1 MKKQLV
7 FMMAVLVPAI
17 VSAQDFSWGAKAG
30 LNLAKLKMS
39 IGTISAS
46 SDDLVSFHAGLYGKI
61 KTSEKFFIQPE
72 FIYSAQGGKGDG
84 GNFNMGYLNVPVML
98 AYVFTPGVSVH
109 AGPQLGFLMSA
120 TVDGTDVKSEMNSVD
135 FGAGFGLGVERPS
148 GVSFSFR
155 YNIGFTNTLSSASAA
170 SLAGLGFGTVSMTNQ
185 VMQFSV
191 GYRLSKSE

>member
-1 MKKQLV
+1 
-7 FMMAVLVPAI
+7 MMAVLMPAM

-30 LNLAKLKMS
+30 LNIAKLKMS
-39 IGTISAS
+39 VGTISAS
-46 SDDLVSFHAGLYGKI
+46 TDDLVSFHAGLYGKI

-98 AYVFTPGVSVH
+98 AFVFTPGISLQ
-109 AGPQLGFLMSA
+109 AGPQVGFLMNA
-120 TVDGTDVKSEMNSVD
+120 TVDGADVKSEMNSVD

-148 GVSFSFR
+148 GFSFSFR
-155 YNIGFTNTLSSASAA
+155 YNIGFSNTLSSALAS

>member
-1 MKKQLV
+1 MNKRLV
-7 FMMAVLVPAI
+7 FMMIILVPGFAT
-17 VSAQDFSWGAKAG
+17 AQDFSWGAKAG

-39 IGTISAS
+39 VGTISAS

-98 AYVFTPGVSVH
+98 AFEFSPGISVQ
-109 AGPQLGFLMSA
+109 AGPQVGFLMNAS
-120 TVDGTDVKSEMNSVD
+120 VDGTDIKSQMNSVD
-135 FGAGFGLGVERPS
+135 FGASFGFGVERPS
-148 GVSFSFR
+148 GFSFSFR
-155 YNIGFTNTLSSASAA
+155 YNIGFTNTLSSAVAS
-170 SLAGLGFGTVSMTNQ
+170 SLAGLGLGTVSMTNQ
-185 VMQFSV
+185 VIQFSL